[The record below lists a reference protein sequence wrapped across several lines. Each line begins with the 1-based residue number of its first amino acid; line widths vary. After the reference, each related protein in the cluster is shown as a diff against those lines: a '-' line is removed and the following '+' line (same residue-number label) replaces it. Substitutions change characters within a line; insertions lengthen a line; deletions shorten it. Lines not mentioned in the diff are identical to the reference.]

1 MQADHWEGS
10 YKMKQ
15 VKQKWKMRG
24 KPGGQ
29 ACRPDAQSTT
39 ETQSQKDSPLKH
51 LHRLLILQCW
61 KLKVTRELN
70 CWKKWC
76 SELLE
81 NSNKQMKE
89 GRESIQD
96 LYNKI
101 IKGYDVINKTDP
113 KLKKKLEK
121 YSTWKKIKQNL
132 QMEQLI
138 LEN

>member
-1 MQADHWEGS
+1 M
-10 YKMKQ
+10 
-15 VKQKWKMRG
+15 KQKWKMRG
-24 KPGGQ
+24 KPGRE
-29 ACRPDAQSTT
+29 AWLPDAQSTT
-39 ETQSQKDSPLKH
+39 ETQPQKDSPLKH
-51 LHRLLILQCW
+51 LHKLLILQYW

-70 CWKKWC
+70 CWKKYC

-89 GRESIQD
+89 VRESIQN

-101 IKGYDVINKTDP
+101 IKGYDEISKTDS
-113 KLKKKLEK
+113 KLKNKKKLEK

-132 QMEQLI
+132 KMEQSI

>member
-1 MQADHWEGS
+1 M
-10 YKMKQ
+10 
-15 VKQKWKMRG
+15 
-24 KPGGQ
+24 
-29 ACRPDAQSTT
+29 
-39 ETQSQKDSPLKH
+39 
-51 LHRLLILQCW
+51 
-61 KLKVTRELN
+61 
-70 CWKKWC
+70 
-76 SELLE
+76 E

-113 KLKKKLEK
+113 KLKKKKLEK

-132 QMEQLI
+132 QMEQSI